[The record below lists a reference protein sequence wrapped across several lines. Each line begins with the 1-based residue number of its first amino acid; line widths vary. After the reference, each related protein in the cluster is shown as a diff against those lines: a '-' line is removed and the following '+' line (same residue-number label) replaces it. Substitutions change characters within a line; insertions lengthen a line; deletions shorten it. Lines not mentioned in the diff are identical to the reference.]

1 MSVVVVF
8 VFCPSGAA
16 QLEEKEQADIFFVG
30 DENETRKIDE
40 SEERKK
46 KKKLNNKHVAAN
58 CVFGEKSDFLNF

>member
-46 KKKLNNKHVAAN
+46 KKK
-58 CVFGEKSDFLNF
+58 